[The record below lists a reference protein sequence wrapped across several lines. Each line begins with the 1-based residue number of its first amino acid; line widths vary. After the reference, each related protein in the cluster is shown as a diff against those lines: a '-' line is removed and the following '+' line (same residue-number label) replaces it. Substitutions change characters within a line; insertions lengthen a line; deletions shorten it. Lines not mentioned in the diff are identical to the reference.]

1 MDEQGRIS
9 VAPGLYE
16 RDAYQR
22 RLRENPKRVSGVR
35 FDVQWKAKEIP
46 QNRLKLR
53 VFIRASKRDPWQT
66 LQIEADV
73 KGNCRLGGWSSVPMA
88 GETYQNS
95 GEVLAW
101 KAVLYDGE
109 QEIAEQKSFLW

>member
-1 MDEQGRIS
+1 
-9 VAPGLYE
+9 
-16 RDAYQR
+16 
-22 RLRENPKRVSGVR
+22 
-35 FDVQWKAKEIP
+35 
-46 QNRLKLR
+46 
-53 VFIRASKRDPWQT
+53 
-66 LQIEADV
+66 
-73 KGNCRLGGWSSVPMA
+73 MA